1 MMTPPLRSF
10 AWLLLFGFFSPRPA
24 VSQDT
29 PFTLSTVGPVYTIS
43 IEPNGQILAG
53 HAWAPLQLKPDG
65 SVKHEF
71 SVPGA
76 GSMNTSAVQEQGQL
90 LFGGNFNG
98 FDGHAFTNIARL
110 NAALAPL
117 PLSLLPDNGVFAL
130 ATDPNGGLILGGLF
144 SKINGIP
151 RPAIARLAS
160 AGNVDPNF
168 NPPLDGGVFAVAVQ
182 PDGGMLVGGE
192 FTTVGGVARTN
203 LCRLTSAGSLD
214 GSFNPPEVGFVASLA
229 LLADGALLVATA
241 RPNITALPND
251 LIRLTPGGSL
261 DSTFRPEFDGDVNS
275 IAVQADGK
283 ILVGGTFTQVNGT
296 RQSGLARLNV
306 DGTLDTSFVPPEYSV
321 VYALALQKNGMILVG
336 GEVPDPA
343 TPGLFRNLVQR
354 LANTGPATE
363 TLTAGGQSIT
373 WLRGGTGPEFTRTR
387 FYTSTDGNNW
397 TDLGAGTRVSGGWQL
412 QGLSL
417 PVNPR
422 IRAIGWASV
431 GQYNSPSWFIET
443 TLGETSAQPEIITND
458 SFFGYTAG
466 QFRFNYAAPA
476 GQPVVIEASTN
487 LVQWTSLST
496 NTGPGSFT
504 EPGATQSP
512 HRFYRLRLP

>member
-1 MMTPPLRSF
+1 MSKQQFVGSALVS
-10 AWLLLFGFFSPRPA
+10 ALVFSPSP
-24 VSQDT
+24 VQTQDN
-29 PFTLSTVGPVYTIS
+29 PFTLTAPGPVYTIS

-53 HAWAPLQLKPDG
+53 HAWSPLQLNPDG
-65 SVKHEF
+65 SVKHAF

-76 GSMNTSAVQEQGQL
+76 GSINTSAVQEQSQL
-90 LFGGNFNG
+90 VFGGNFNG

-117 PLSLLPDNGVFAL
+117 PLNLLPDDGVFAL
-130 ATDPNGGLILGGLF
+130 ATGPNGGLILGGLF
-144 SKINGIP
+144 STINGIP

-160 AGNVDPNF
+160 DGNLDPNF
-168 NPPLDGGVFAVAVQ
+168 NPPLDGGVFALVVQ
-182 PDGGMLVGGE
+182 SDGAILVGGE
-192 FTTVGGVARTN
+192 FITVEGVAHTN
-203 LCRLTSAGSLD
+203 LCRLTSAGNLD
-214 GSFNPPEVGFVASLA
+214 GSFTPPEVGFVASLA
-229 LLADGALLVATA
+229 LQAHGALLVATA
-241 RPNITALPND
+241 RPNTTALPND
-251 LIRLTPGGSL
+251 LIRLSNSGSL
-261 DSTFRPEFDGDVNS
+261 DLNFRPEFDGDVNS

-283 ILVGGTFTQVNGT
+283 ILVGGTFTEVNGT
-296 RQSGLARLNV
+296 SRNGLARLNS
-306 DGTLDTSFVPPEYSV
+306 DGTLDASLGPQDYTT

-336 GEVPDPA
+336 GEVADPDN
-343 TPGLFRNLVQR
+343 PGLFRNLVQR
-354 LANTGPATE
+354 LANTESATE
-363 TLTAGGQSIT
+363 TLTADAQSIT
-373 WLRGGTGPEFTRTR
+373 WLRGGTGPEVTRTR
-387 FYTSTDGNNW
+387 FYTSNDAANW
-397 TDLGAGTRVSGGWQL
+397 TEAGAGTRIPGGWQL

-417 PVNPR
+417 PANPR

-431 GQYNSPSWFIET
+431 GQYNSPSWFIESSV
-443 TLGETSAQPEIITND
+443 GGASAQPEIITND